1 MREIP
6 VTAKSTAYTTK
17 METRFSN
24 LRTQF
29 KKITLGVG
37 HVYVIKAMQP
47 ATIFTHVIFRC
58 NVKNTFLL
66 HKAYAARH
74 VRVIKETLSTAT
86 VKNGSSGKE
95 AFVLNAPATL
105 KRPNATEQ
113 YVQSTVKILSK
124 NQENAVQLAT
134 PALFQ

>member
-1 MREIP
+1 
-6 VTAKSTAYTTK
+6 

-37 HVYVIKAMQP
+37 HVYVIEAMQP
-47 ATIFTHVIFRC
+47 ATIFTHVIFPC

-74 VRVIKETLSTAT
+74 VVRQLLIKHLPWPQLSQQYLLDETLHHQLST
-86 VKNGSSGKE
+86 G
-95 AFVLNAPATL
+95 
-105 KRPNATEQ
+105 
-113 YVQSTVKILSK
+113 
-124 NQENAVQLAT
+124 
-134 PALFQ
+134 

>member
-1 MREIP
+1 M
-6 VTAKSTAYTTK
+6 STAYTTK

-47 ATIFTHVIFRC
+47 ATIFTHVIFPC

-74 VRVIKETLSTAT
+74 VVRQLLIKHLPWGPFLESPENFSGP
-86 VKNGSSGKE
+86 KNHS
-95 AFVLNAPATL
+95 
-105 KRPNATEQ
+105 
-113 YVQSTVKILSK
+113 
-124 NQENAVQLAT
+124 
-134 PALFQ
+134 